1 MSIRVIKA
9 TLVALSVLAISGMT
23 LFWGEVVASL
33 ATALGVFVAAWQL
46 WEGRKIASASF
57 EDSYDQQYRALA
69 YQIPVDA
76 LIGKP
81 LAADKRLEAREAVYN
96 YLDLCNEQIYQ
107 RHKKRIS
114 RDRWQEWLSGIEQN
128 LKRAFI
134 AEIWGE
140 VKSDSTETFSF
151 LERLEKDS
159 FKSDPA
165 NWKKA

>member
-1 MSIRVIKA
+1 MKAALIALLVI
-9 TLVALSVLAISGMT
+9 TISGLT

-33 ATALGVFVAAWQL
+33 ATALGVFLAAWQL

-81 LAADKRLEAREAVYN
+81 LADEKRLVAREAVYN

-114 RDRWQEWLSGIEQN
+114 IDRWQEWLAGIEQN
-128 LKRAFI
+128 LRRAFI
-134 AEIWGE
+134 AEVWSE
-140 VKSDSTETFSF
+140 VKADSVETFSF